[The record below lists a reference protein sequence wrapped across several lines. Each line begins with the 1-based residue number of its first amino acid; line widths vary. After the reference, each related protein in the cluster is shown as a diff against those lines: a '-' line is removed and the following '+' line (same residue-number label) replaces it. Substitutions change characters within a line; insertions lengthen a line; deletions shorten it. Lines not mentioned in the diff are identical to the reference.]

1 MKYYIKTFG
10 CQMNVYD
17 SQRIAR
23 ILQNMGHTP
32 AASPAE
38 ADLIIFNTCHIR
50 EKAAEKLFSDLGRIN
65 LIKEERKAAGLETI
79 IGVVGCVVQAED
91 GEIARRAPFVN
102 FATGPLTYYRI
113 PEILQKIARDKDLCI
128 IDTEFTAE
136 SKFDHLPENR
146 SEGACSYLAV
156 QEGCNNFCTYC
167 IVPYTRGVETSRPV
181 EDVLKEARRLVET
194 GTLEINLLGQ
204 NVNSYHGED
213 AAGKERD
220 LAYLLRR
227 LAEIDGFDSSKGV
240 VILAATNRPEILDKA
255 LLRAGRFDRRII
267 VDRPNLAG
275 RYQTLRVHT
284 KNIKL
289 AEDVDLHKIAQ
300 ATAGAVGA
308 DLANLVNEAA
318 LRAVRMGRKA
328 VNQQDLLTS
337 FALVI
342 AGTEK
347 KGTVLTDTEKRI
359 VSYHEVGHAL
369 VAALQKHSQ
378 PVSKITIVPHTSGAL
393 GYTMQM
399 PEEEKFLS
407 SKEELIVELQTMLG
421 GRAAE
426 QVVFGIA
433 TTGASNDIE
442 RATEL
447 ARKMV
452 TQYGMSDRLGLM
464 ALSTVS
470 NPYLDGSTMMNCA
483 DSTSSAADEEIHK
496 LLMNCYADAKNILV
510 EHRALLDEIAM
521 YLLSK
526 ETITGDEFMAYVNAD
541 SKKLT
546 DGSEAEEAPEQ
557 DEAPSETD

>member
-38 ADLIIFNTCHIR
+38 AGLIIFNTCHIR

-227 LAEIDGFDSSKGV
+227 LAEIDG
-240 VILAATNRPEILDKA
+240 LER
-255 LLRAGRFDRRII
+255 LR
-267 VDRPNLAG
+267 
-275 RYQTLRVHT
+275 
-284 KNIKL
+284 
-289 AEDVDLHKIAQ
+289 
-300 ATAGAVGA
+300 
-308 DLANLVNEAA
+308 
-318 LRAVRMGRKA
+318 
-328 VNQQDLLTS
+328 
-337 FALVI
+337 
-342 AGTEK
+342 
-347 KGTVLTDTEKRI
+347 
-359 VSYHEVGHAL
+359 
-369 VAALQKHSQ
+369 
-378 PVSKITIVPHTSGAL
+378 
-393 GYTMQM
+393 YT
-399 PEEEKFLS
+399 PP
-407 SKEELIVELQTMLG
+407 T
-421 GRAAE
+421 
-426 QVVFGIA
+426 
-433 TTGASNDIE
+433 
-442 RATEL
+442 
-447 ARKMV
+447 
-452 TQYGMSDRLGLM
+452 
-464 ALSTVS
+464 
-470 NPYLDGSTMMNCA
+470 STM
-483 DSTSSAADEEIHK
+483 TSSPAIVK
-496 LLMNCYADAKNILV
+496 SKN
-510 EHRALLDEIAM
+510 
-521 YLLSK
+521 
-526 ETITGDEFMAYVNAD
+526 
-541 SKKLT
+541 
-546 DGSEAEEAPEQ
+546 
-557 DEAPSETD
+557 